1 MNPSLSTILS
11 SVAALPGV
19 VRVIL
24 TSPDGLV
31 FEQYTGFSSSSD
43 SSTGLSAD
51 VLAAEMATATMAL
64 NRALGGLS
72 SQKLHRYSFASEH
85 HEILALNLGRVLL
98 VTAVQ
103 TGASLRPVQVE
114 MAKAASLIETQFS
127 TLIEG
132 AA

>member
-1 MNPSLSTILS
+1 VNPSQSTVLS

-43 SSTGLSAD
+43 SSSGLSAD

-64 NRALGGLS
+64 NRALAGLS
-72 SQKLHRYSFASEH
+72 SQKLHRYSFATEH
-85 HEILALNLGRVLL
+85 HEILALNLGRVLM
-98 VTAVQ
+98 VAAVQ
-103 TGASLRPVQVE
+103 SGASLRPVQVE
-114 MAKAASLIETQFS
+114 MAKAASLMVTQFGVS
-127 TLIEG
+127 LEG